1 MIGGEGEDSWG
12 ENGTNETPQE
22 PMQRGGLSAACGKR
36 GLARKSTAVKQAV
49 QIIYSYY
56 SSLNEGELGMF

>member
-1 MIGGEGEDSWG
+1 
-12 ENGTNETPQE
+12 
-22 PMQRGGLSAACGKR
+22 MQRGGLSAARGKR
-36 GLARKSTAVKQAV
+36 GLERKSTVVKQAV